1 MTKLRIQNLSSL
13 YKDLGS
19 RWQKGLQSISFRR
32 AVAIGAILI
41 SGHLMMSLI
50 LEKDLPLRMASNDI
64 LVPIIDGLATIS
76 LFSVAFNIAL
86 KPRIR
91 NAWMLVAL
99 GMLSYTLADAS
110 RSIIEISLHQHPFPS
125 IADVFYLATYP
136 LVALGIFL
144 MPATPMSRWDKSR
157 TILDMMII
165 STTAILLYWLFIIGP
180 SIEADGDFSLPLLI
194 SFAYIIYPIMDIVLI
209 FSLIFLLFRK
219 LIPEVDLRAILLLAV
234 GLLIMITGDAI
245 YVFQAAQ
252 NTYATGNLLDTSFL
266 AAIVFYGLAGISQNT
281 RSTVTSP
288 NSQKHEFIL
297 GQTNWFRYLPYAAV
311 GITYALLVWT
321 YLYRITFLLPVLCS
335 LGSIILLVLVRQ
347 ILVVEENIQL
357 YRSSQKE
364 ISDRKKAENNLK
376 KAHDELER
384 QVLDRTSELEK
395 AYIDLKYDD
404 EIKSEFI
411 LTTSHELRTPLTI
424 ISSYIQM
431 FEVGMLGEMTPA
443 QMDKIQ
449 VIGTQLDRTIKL
461 VEDML
466 DTTMLELKK
475 LKIYKSPARIE
486 EIAKSVLEDISRLA
500 ENKKKILSLK
510 IETPLPKIDL
520 DERRINQVFNILL
533 TNAIKFTPDGGNIE
547 VRIRDDE
554 FDIRVSISDNGTGIR
569 KEYQDKI
576 FQKFF
581 IGKGRSL
588 IRESQ
593 GMGLG
598 LAIAKGI
605 VESHEGNI
613 WVESEPGIG
622 STFLFTIPKHQ

>member
-1 MTKLRIQNLSSL
+1 
-13 YKDLGS
+13 
-19 RWQKGLQSISFRR
+19 
-32 AVAIGAILI
+32 
-41 SGHLMMSLI
+41 MSLL
-50 LEKDLPLRMASNDI
+50 LEKDLPLRMAANDI

-76 LFSVAFNIAL
+76 LFSAAFNIAL

-91 NAWMLVAL
+91 NAWMLIAL
-99 GMLSYTLADAS
+99 GMLSYTLADVS
-110 RSIIEISLHQHPFPS
+110 RSIIEIGLHQHPFPS
-125 IADVFYLATYP
+125 IADIFYLATYP

-144 MPATPMSRWDKSR
+144 LPATPMSRWDKSK

-180 SIEADGDFSLPLLI
+180 SIEAGENFSLSLLI
-194 SFAYIIYPIMDIVLI
+194 SFAYIVYPIMDMVLI
-209 FSLIFLLFRK
+209 FSLILLLFRK
-219 LIPEVDLRAILLLAV
+219 LAPKVDVRAILLLAV

-245 YVFQAAQ
+245 YVFQSAQ
-252 NTYATGNLLDTSFL
+252 NTYATGNLLDTLFL
-266 AAIVFYGLAGISQNT
+266 AAIVFYGLAGVSQNT
-281 RSTVTSP
+281 WSAGTSP
-288 NSQKHEFIL
+288 NSQTHEFLL
-297 GQTNWFRYLPYAAV
+297 GQTNWFRYLPYVAA
-311 GITYALLVWT
+311 GITYALLVWS

-335 LGSIILLVLVRQ
+335 FGGIVLLVLVRQ
-347 ILVVEENIQL
+347 MIVVDENIQL
-357 YRSSQKE
+357 YSSAQKE
-364 ISDRKKAENNLK
+364 ISDRKKAENDLK
-376 KAHDELER
+376 KAHDELEL
-384 QVLDRTSELEK
+384 QVLERTSELEK
-395 AYIDLKYDD
+395 AYIDLKKDD

-411 LTTSHELRTPLTI
+411 LTASHELRTPLTI

-431 FEVGMLGEMTPA
+431 FEGGMLGELDET

-449 VIGTQLDRTIKL
+449 VISSQLDHTIKL

-466 DTTMLELKK
+466 DTSMLDLKK

-500 ENKKKILSLK
+500 ETKKKTLSLK
-510 IETPLPKIDL
+510 IETPLPIIDL
-520 DERRINQVFNILL
+520 DERRIKQVFNNLL
-533 TNAIKFTPDGGNIE
+533 TNAIKFTSDEGNIE

-613 WVESEPGIG
+613 WVESEYGKG
-622 STFLFTIPKHQ
+622 STFLFTIPKHH

>member
-1 MTKLRIQNLSSL
+1 MTKPRIQNLSSL

-19 RWQKGLQSISFRR
+19 RWQKGLQSISFRC

-41 SGHLMMSLI
+41 SGHLMMSLL
-50 LEKDLPLRMASNDI
+50 LEKDLPLRMAANDI

-110 RSIIEISLHQHPFPS
+110 RSIIEIGLHQHPFPS

-144 MPATPMSRWDKSR
+144 MPATPMSRWDKSK
-157 TILDMMII
+157 TILDIMII
-165 STTAILLYWLFIIGP
+165 STTTILLYWLFIIGP
-180 SIEADGDFSLPLLI
+180 SIEAGGDFSLSLLI
-194 SFAYIIYPIMDIVLI
+194 SFAYIIYPIMDMVLI

-219 LIPEVDLRAILLLAV
+219 LTPKVDLRAVLLLAV
-234 GLLIMITGDAI
+234 GLLMMITGDAI

-252 NTYATGNLLDTSFL
+252 NTYITGNLLDTLFL

-281 RSTVTSP
+281 RGAGTSP
-288 NSQKHEFIL
+288 NSQKHEFLL
-297 GQTNWFRYLPYAAV
+297 GQTNWFRLLPYVTV
-311 GITYALLVWT
+311 GITYAMLVWS

-335 LGSIILLVLVRQ
+335 LGGIVLLVLVRQ
-347 ILVVEENIQL
+347 IIVVEENIQL
-357 YRSSQKE
+357 YSSAQKE
-364 ISDRKKAENNLK
+364 ISDRKNAENYLK
-376 KAHDELER
+376 KAHDELEL
-384 QVLDRTSELEK
+384 QVLERTAELEK
-395 AYIDLKYDD
+395 AYVDLKEDD

-411 LTTSHELRTPLTI
+411 LTASHELRTPLTVV
-424 ISSYIQM
+424 SSYIEM
-431 FEVGMLGEMTPA
+431 FEGGMLGDLTPT

-449 VIGTQLDRTIKL
+449 VISSQLNHTIKL

-466 DTTMLELKK
+466 DTSMLELKK

-486 EIAKSVLEDISRLA
+486 EIAKSVFEDISRLA
-500 ENKKKILSLK
+500 ATQKKTLSLK
-510 IETPLPKIDL
+510 IETPLPIVDL
-520 DERRINQVFNILL
+520 DERRIKQVFNILL
-533 TNAIKFTPDGGNIE
+533 INAIKFTPDGGNIE
-547 VRIRDDE
+547 VRIRDGE

-613 WVESEPGIG
+613 WVESEYGKG
-622 STFLFTIPKHQ
+622 STFLFTIPKHH

>member
-1 MTKLRIQNLSSL
+1 
-13 YKDLGS
+13 
-19 RWQKGLQSISFRR
+19 
-32 AVAIGAILI
+32 
-41 SGHLMMSLI
+41 MSLI

-125 IADVFYLATYP
+125 VADVFYLATYP

-194 SFAYIIYPIMDIVLI
+194 SFAYIIYPIMDMVLI

-252 NTYATGNLLDTSFL
+252 NTYATGNLLETSFL

-357 YRSSQKE
+357 YRSAQKE